1 MRIYSL
7 KVRDDAKKDPGCA
20 VVELSGLE
28 LIALNNILCKRLV
41 KAAAVLSCLPTW
53 PAQRIPQ
60 TLLCSMGGFDKID
73 LSAMERLYAQC
84 PERNRNGLEGETSEK
99 FAGD

>member
-7 KVRDDAKKDPGCA
+7 TVRDDAKKGPGYA
-20 VVELSGLE
+20 VVGLSGLE
-28 LIALNNILCKRLV
+28 LIALNNILCKMAREGGSSSELLV
-41 KAAAVLSCLPTW
+41 NMACTTHTANAVV
-53 PAQRIPQ
+53 QH
-60 TLLCSMGGFDKID
+60 GGFDKID
-73 LSAMERLYAQC
+73 LSAMERLYTQC